1 MAKITNEELQN
12 LYENFETTWLLD
24 AVGQIDE
31 ARCHL
36 GDDANYKPP
45 QIRCDLFKLHEL
57 AMSVINNGSTE
68 QAQELF
74 NMAFDLEMQVSTII
88 ESLENVYRTL
98 GKLTDLYPQSL
109 LEE

>member
-12 LYENFETTWLLD
+12 LYENFDTARLLD
-24 AVGQIDE
+24 AIGQIDE
-31 ARCHL
+31 ARRHL
-36 GDDANYKPP
+36 GDSENYKPP
-45 QIRCDLFKLHEL
+45 QIRFDLFKLHEL

-68 QAQELF
+68 KAQELF

-88 ESLENVYRTL
+88 ELLENVYCTL